1 MIVLLLTAC
10 AFFYAAFSG
19 KAVYSAFVDGAM
31 EGLKTAAK
39 VVPYVAAALLLIGAL
54 RACGALAALG
64 ALLAPVTGLLGIPE
78 ELLPLLMLRPLSG
91 SAALAELD
99 LLIAEFGPDSYIV
112 RTACA
117 MMGSSET
124 ILYTI
129 ALYLGSIQVK
139 RSRYILPI
147 GLIAG
152 LFSAIFAAFFCRFA

>member
-10 AFFYAAFSG
+10 AFCYAAFSG
-19 KAVYSAFVDGAM
+19 KPVYSAFVDGAM
-31 EGLKTAAK
+31 DGLKTAARA
-39 VVPYVAAALLLIGAL
+39 VPYVAAALLLVGAL
-54 RACGALAALG
+54 RACGALSAFG
-64 ALLAPVTGLLGIPE
+64 ALLSPIAGLLGIPE

-99 LLIAEFGPDSYIV
+99 LLISEFGPDSYIA

-124 ILYTI
+124 VLYTI
-129 ALYLGSIQVK
+129 ALYLGSIQVR

-147 GLIAG
+147 GLITG
-152 LFSAIFAAFFCRFA
+152 LFSAVFAAFFCRFT